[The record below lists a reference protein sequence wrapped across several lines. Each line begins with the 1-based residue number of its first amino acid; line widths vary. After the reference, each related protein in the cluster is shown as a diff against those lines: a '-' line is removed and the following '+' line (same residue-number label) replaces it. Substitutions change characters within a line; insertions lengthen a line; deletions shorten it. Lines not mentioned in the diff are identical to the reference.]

1 MLSKNA
7 RVGGSP
13 IECLTGWWWC
23 MPLIQAIKKYRHLSL
38 RSACFY
44 RASSRI
50 VSETRA
56 TIPQEP
62 KENKRQ
68 KRIFG

>member
-1 MLSKNA
+1 MFKKMVVVHAFNS
-7 RVGGSP
+7 R
-13 IECLTGWWWC
+13 
-23 MPLIQAIKKYRHLSL
+23 KYRQVVFEFEVSL
-38 RSACFY
+38 FY

-56 TIPQEP
+56 TISQEP